1 VNLVKGRAW
10 KCRGCGYM
18 RTKHGE
24 VVSLAAMRDLIHNH
38 KVEKG
43 EEENGD
49 FYKEAL

>member
-1 VNLVKGRAW
+1 M
-10 KCRGCGYM
+10 KCE
-18 RTKHGE
+18 HGE

-49 FYKEAL
+49 FYEKAL